1 MTTPSKVCARP
12 EITFPIAEK
21 NEERTPARI
30 LTRFWRM
37 ARIPVKTEAMAVKM
51 EVMREEI
58 DSRIDGILSDEF
70 EAV

>member
-1 MTTPSKVCARP
+1 
-12 EITFPIAEK
+12 
-21 NEERTPARI
+21 
-30 LTRFWRM
+30 M